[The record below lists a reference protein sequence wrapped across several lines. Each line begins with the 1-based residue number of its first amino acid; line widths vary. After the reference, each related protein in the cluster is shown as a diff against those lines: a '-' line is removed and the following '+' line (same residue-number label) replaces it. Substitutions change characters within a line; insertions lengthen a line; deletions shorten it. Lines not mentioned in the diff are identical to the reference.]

1 MLKAISMC
9 TNNKP
14 QRLLCIVSN
23 MDTGGAETFLMKMYR
38 QLDRTRYQMDFV
50 VSGDGR
56 GYYEDEIEQLGG
68 IVYRITRKTEDFVAF
83 RRELAAAV
91 RDDGCPCVLRIGS
104 DALSAIDL
112 WVAKRAGA
120 RRLALRSSN
129 ASDGKGSLG
138 MFLQKAFRRLLT
150 SVADVKIAP
159 SDLAAAYTFG
169 PKAVSNGEVHYLCN
183 ALDLN
188 AYTFSPESRSA
199 IRSELRIEPD
209 ALVVGH
215 VGRFAQQKNHGF
227 LIEVFAELLKV
238 RPDARLVLVGQG
250 ELEGEVRAK
259 AKAFGLLDG
268 IVFAG
273 VRPDVPAL
281 LSAFDVLAL
290 PSLYEGMPNVVIEAQ
305 AAGLACAVSNTVT
318 RQADVTG
325 LVEYLP
331 IDDPTA
337 WTKALE
343 SAATMERLDTR
354 TAMAA
359 AGYDISCEAK
369 KFVKLVYGV
378 AAIES
383 ELG

>member
-1 MLKAISMC
+1 MC

-38 QLDRTRYQMDFV
+38 QLDRNRYQMDFV

-68 IVYRITRKTEDFVAF
+68 IVYRITRKTKDFVAF

-91 RDDGCPCVLRIGS
+91 RDDGYPCVLRIGS

-120 RRLALRSSN
+120 RRLAMRSSN

-138 MFLQKAFRRLLT
+138 MFLQKVFRRLLT

-238 RPDARLVLVGQG
+238 RPDTRLVLVGQG
-250 ELEGEVRAK
+250 ELEGEVHAK
-259 AKAFGLLDG
+259 AEAFGVLDG

-305 AAGLACAVSNTVT
+305 AAGLACAVSDTVT

-359 AGYDISCEAK
+359 AGYDISSEAK
-369 KFVKLVYGV
+369 KFVELVYGV

>member
-1 MLKAISMC
+1 MC

-38 QLDRTRYQMDFV
+38 QLDRNRYQMDFV

-68 IVYRITRKTEDFVAF
+68 IIYRITRKTEDFVAF

-259 AKAFGLLDG
+259 AKAFGVLDG

-305 AAGLACAVSNTVT
+305 AAGLRCAVSDTVT

-359 AGYDISCEAK
+359 AGYDISSEAK

>member
-1 MLKAISMC
+1 MC
-9 TNNKP
+9 TTNKP

-38 QLDRTRYQMDFV
+38 QLDRNRYQMDFV

-68 IVYRITRKTEDFVAF
+68 IVYRITRKTKNFVAF

-169 PKAVSNGEVHYLCN
+169 PKAVSNGEVHYLHN

-188 AYTFSPESRSA
+188 AYTFSPENRSA
-199 IRSELRIEPD
+199 TRAELGIDTD

-215 VGRFAQQKNHGF
+215 VGRFAPQKNHGF

-238 RPDARLVLVGQG
+238 HPDARLVLVGQG

-259 AKAFGLLDG
+259 AKAFGVLGD

-305 AAGLACAVSNTVT
+305 AAGLACAVSDTVT

-354 TAMAA
+354 TAMTA
-359 AGYDISCEAK
+359 AGYDISSEAK
-369 KFVKLVYGV
+369 KFVELAYGS
-378 AAIES
+378 AAMES

>member
-1 MLKAISMC
+1 MYEARE
-9 TNNKP
+9 P

-23 MDTGGAETFLMKMYR
+23 MDAGGAETFLMKIYR
-38 QLDRTRYQMDFV
+38 QLDRTRYQMDFA

-68 IVYRITRKTEDFVAF
+68 KVYHITRKTKDFGSY

-112 WVAKRAGA
+112 WVAKGAGS
-120 RRLALRSSN
+120 RRLAMRSSN
-129 ASDGKGSLG
+129 ASDGKGGLG
-138 MFLQKAFRRLLT
+138 MLLQRALRRPLT

-159 SDLAAAYTFG
+159 SDLAAEYTFG
-169 PKAVSNGEVHYLCN
+169 PKAVRRGEVRYLHN
-183 ALDLN
+183 ALDLD
-188 AYTFSPESRSA
+188 AYAFSAERRVA
-199 IRSELRIEPD
+199 VRAELEIDGD

-215 VGRFAQQKNHGF
+215 VGRFAPQKNHDF
-227 LIEVFAELLKV
+227 LIEAFVGLLRA
-238 RPDARLVLVGQG
+238 RPDARLVLVGKG
-250 ELEGEVRAK
+250 ELEGEVRTK
-259 AKAFGLLDG
+259 AAALGVLG
-268 IVFAG
+268 SVVFTG

-305 AAGLACAVSNTVT
+305 AAGLPCAVSDMVT

-325 LVEYLP
+325 LVEFLS
-331 IDDPTA
+331 IDDTTVWA
-337 WTKALE
+337 KALASAARADRTDTKA
-343 SAATMERLDTR
+343 M
-354 TAMAA
+354 MAA
-359 AGYDISCEAK
+359 AGYDIASEAK
-369 KFVKLVYGV
+369 KFVELLYG
-378 AAIES
+378 AGAMKS

>member
-1 MLKAISMC
+1 MC

-259 AKAFGLLDG
+259 VKAFGVLDG

>member
-1 MLKAISMC
+1 MC

-38 QLDRTRYQMDFV
+38 KLDRNRYQMDFV

-68 IVYRITRKTEDFVAF
+68 IVYRITRKTKDFVAF

-91 RDDGCPCVLRIGS
+91 RDDGYPCVLRIGS

-169 PKAVSNGEVHYLCN
+169 PKAVSNGEVHYLHN

-188 AYTFSPESRSA
+188 AYTFSPEIRSA
-199 IRSELRIEPD
+199 TRSELGIEPD

-215 VGRFAQQKNHGF
+215 VGRFAPQKNHGF
-227 LIEVFAELLKV
+227 LIEVFAELLKA

-250 ELEGEVRAK
+250 ALEGEVRGK
-259 AKAFGLLDG
+259 AEVFGVLDS
-268 IVFAG
+268 IVFTG
-273 VRPDVPAL
+273 VCPDVPAL
-281 LSAFDVLAL
+281 LSAFDALAL

-305 AAGLACAVSNTVT
+305 AAGLACVVSDTVT

-331 IDDPTA
+331 IDDTTA
-337 WTKALE
+337 WANALE
-343 SAATMERLDTR
+343 SAATVERLDTR
-354 TAMAA
+354 TAMTA
-359 AGYDISCEAK
+359 AGYDISREAK
-369 KFVKLVYGV
+369 KFVELVFGD
-378 AAIES
+378 ASIES

>member
-1 MLKAISMC
+1 
-9 TNNKP
+9 
-14 QRLLCIVSN
+14 

-38 QLDRTRYQMDFV
+38 KLDRNRYQMDFV

-56 GYYEDEIEQLGG
+56 GYYEDEIVQLGG
-68 IVYRITRKTEDFVAF
+68 IVYRITRKTKDFVAF

-91 RDDGCPCVLRIGS
+91 RDDGYPCVLRIGS

-169 PKAVSNGEVHYLCN
+169 PKAVSNGEVHYLHN

-188 AYTFSPESRSA
+188 AYTFSPEIRSA
-199 IRSELRIEPD
+199 TRSELGIEPD

-215 VGRFAQQKNHGF
+215 VGRFAPQKNHGF
-227 LIEVFAELLKV
+227 LIEVFAELLKA

-250 ELEGEVRAK
+250 ELEGEVRGK
-259 AKAFGLLDG
+259 AEVFGVLDS
-268 IVFAG
+268 IVFTG
-273 VRPDVPAL
+273 VCPDVPAL
-281 LSAFDVLAL
+281 LSAFDALAL

-305 AAGLACAVSNTVT
+305 AAGLACVVSDTVT

-331 IDDPTA
+331 IDDTTA
-337 WTKALE
+337 WANALE
-343 SAATMERLDTR
+343 SAATVERLDTR
-354 TAMAA
+354 TAMTA
-359 AGYDISCEAK
+359 AGYDISREAK
-369 KFVKLVYGV
+369 KFVELVFGD
-378 AAIES
+378 ASIES

>member
-1 MLKAISMC
+1 MC

-38 QLDRTRYQMDFV
+38 KLDRNRYQMDFV

-68 IVYRITRKTEDFVAF
+68 IVYRITRKTKDFVAF

-91 RDDGCPCVLRIGS
+91 RDDGYPCVLRIGS

-169 PKAVSNGEVHYLCN
+169 PKAVSNGEVHYLHN

-188 AYTFSPESRSA
+188 AYTFSPEIRSA
-199 IRSELRIEPD
+199 TRSELGIEPD

-215 VGRFAQQKNHGF
+215 VGRFAPQKNHGF
-227 LIEVFAELLKV
+227 LIEVFAELLKA

-250 ELEGEVRAK
+250 ELEGEVRGK
-259 AKAFGLLDG
+259 AEVFGVLDS
-268 IVFAG
+268 IVFTG
-273 VRPDVPAL
+273 VCPDVPAL
-281 LSAFDVLAL
+281 LSAFDALAL

-305 AAGLACAVSNTVT
+305 AAGLACVVSDTVT

-331 IDDPTA
+331 IDDTTA
-337 WTKALE
+337 WANALE
-343 SAATMERLDTR
+343 SAATVERLDTR
-354 TAMAA
+354 TAMTA
-359 AGYDISCEAK
+359 AGYDISREAK
-369 KFVKLVYGV
+369 KFVELVFGD
-378 AAIES
+378 ASIES

>member
-38 QLDRTRYQMDFV
+38 KLDRNRYQMDFV

-56 GYYEDEIEQLGG
+56 GYYEDEIVQLGG
-68 IVYRITRKTEDFVAF
+68 IVYRITRKTKDFVAF

-91 RDDGCPCVLRIGS
+91 RDDGYPCVLRIGS

-169 PKAVSNGEVHYLCN
+169 PKAVSNGEVHYLHN

-188 AYTFSPESRSA
+188 AYTFSPEIRSA
-199 IRSELRIEPD
+199 TRSELGIEPD

-215 VGRFAQQKNHGF
+215 VGRFAPQKNHGF
-227 LIEVFAELLKV
+227 LIEVFAELLKA

-250 ELEGEVRAK
+250 ELEGEVRGK
-259 AKAFGLLDG
+259 AEVFGVLDS
-268 IVFAG
+268 IVFTG
-273 VRPDVPAL
+273 VCPDVPAL
-281 LSAFDVLAL
+281 LSAFDALAL

-305 AAGLACAVSNTVT
+305 AAGLACVVSDTVT

-331 IDDPTA
+331 IDDTTA
-337 WTKALE
+337 WANALE
-343 SAATMERLDTR
+343 SAATVERLDTR
-354 TAMAA
+354 TAMTA
-359 AGYDISCEAK
+359 AGYDISREAK
-369 KFVKLVYGV
+369 KFVELVFGD
-378 AAIES
+378 ASIES

>member
-1 MLKAISMC
+1 MC
-9 TNNKP
+9 TTNKP

-38 QLDRTRYQMDFV
+38 QLDRNRYQMDFV

-68 IVYRITRKTEDFVAF
+68 IVYRITRKTKNFVAF

-169 PKAVSNGEVHYLCN
+169 PKAVSNGEVHYLHN

-188 AYTFSPESRSA
+188 AYTFSPENRSA
-199 IRSELRIEPD
+199 TRAELGIDTD

-215 VGRFAQQKNHGF
+215 VGRFAPQKNHGF
-227 LIEVFAELLKV
+227 LIEVFAELLKAH
-238 RPDARLVLVGQG
+238 PDARLVLVGQG

-259 AKAFGLLDG
+259 AKAFGVLDD

-305 AAGLACAVSNTVT
+305 AAGLACAVSDTVT

-354 TAMAA
+354 TAMTA
-359 AGYDISCEAK
+359 AGYDISSEAK
-369 KFVKLVYGV
+369 KFVELAYGS
-378 AAIES
+378 AAMES

>member
-1 MLKAISMC
+1 MC
-9 TNNKP
+9 TTNKP

-56 GYYEDEIEQLGG
+56 GYYEDEIDKLGG
-68 IVYRITRKTEDFVAF
+68 RVYRITRKTKDFVAY

-91 RDDGCPCVLRIGS
+91 RDDGCSCVLRIGS

-129 ASDGKGSLG
+129 ASDGKGGLG
-138 MFLQKAFRRLLT
+138 MFLQKAFRRPLT

-169 PKAVSNGEVHYLCN
+169 PKAVSNGEVHYLHN

-188 AYTFSPESRSA
+188 AYSFSAGKRSA
-199 IRSELRIEPD
+199 IRAELDID
-209 ALVVGH
+209 ANALVVGH
-215 VGRFAQQKNHGF
+215 VGRFAPQKNHGF
-227 LIEVFAELLKV
+227 LIEVFVELLKV
-238 RPDARLVLVGQG
+238 RPDARLVLVGKG

-259 AKAFGLLDG
+259 AEVFGVLDS
-268 IVFAG
+268 IVFTG

-281 LSAFDVLAL
+281 LSAFDALAL

-305 AAGLACAVSNTVT
+305 AAGLACAVSDAVT

-325 LVEYLP
+325 LVEFLP
-331 IDDPTA
+331 IDDAMA
-337 WTKALE
+337 WAKALE
-343 SAATMERLDTR
+343 SAATVERPDTR
-354 TAMAA
+354 TAMTT
-359 AGYDISCEAK
+359 AGYDVSSEAK
-369 KFVKLVYGV
+369 KFVELVYGS
-378 AAIES
+378 ASIGS